1 MAKMK
6 ELIES
11 IENLKNSEI
20 KKVIDTRIHEFEKIR
35 ALSIDEIFKELCFCI
50 MTANCGAEK
59 CIEVHEGIANGFLN
73 LSKEKLT
80 AKFKILG
87 YRFPNIRSEYIV
99 KARGHKDNLEEMIK
113 TNDDINGLRDWIV
126 KNIKGIGYKEAS
138 HFLRNIGY
146 KNYAIIDFH
155 IVDLLTKNKLIDKP
169 KTMTKT
175 KYLEI
180 EELLKSIGN
189 KLNLNMAEL
198 DLYLWYLETG
208 YILK

>member
-1 MAKMK
+1 MVKMK

-11 IENLKNSEI
+11 IESLKNSEI

-80 AKFKILG
+80 AKFKVLG

-99 KARGHKDNLEEMIK
+99 KARGHKDNLEKMIK
-113 TNDDINGLRDWIV
+113 TNDDMNGLRDWIV

-155 IVDLLTKNKLIDKP
+155 IVDLMVKNNLIDKP

-208 YILK
+208 KILK

>member
-1 MAKMK
+1 MVKMK

-20 KKVIDTRIHEFEKIR
+20 KKVIDIRIHEFEKIR
-35 ALSIDEIFKELCFCI
+35 AQTINEIFKELCFCI

-59 CIEVHEGIANGFLN
+59 CIEVHECIANGFLN

-80 AKFKILG
+80 AKFKVLG

-99 KARGHKDNLEEMIK
+99 KARGHKDNLEKMIK

-155 IVDLLTKNKLIDKP
+155 IVDLMVKNNLIDKP
-169 KTMTKT
+169 KTMTKR

-208 YILK
+208 KILK

>member
-1 MAKMK
+1 MVKMK

-20 KKVIDTRIHEFEKIR
+20 KKVIDTRIYEFEKIR
-35 ALSIDEIFKELCFCI
+35 VQHINEIFKELCFCI

-80 AKFKILG
+80 AKFKVLG

-99 KARGHKDNLEEMIK
+99 KARGHKDNLEKMIK

-208 YILK
+208 KILK